1 MPTDRRLSNIWF
13 NTEGSLHLISE
24 RILLDVALSREG
36 TRSCNSVFSL
46 GPNIIFIQILFNTGC
61 QFGLFH
67 LQQWRRGE
75 ISSDGSHPD
84 WQPVSP
90 GKPHLLCFQSL
101 IFQIFYAPALMSLIS
116 LPCPLSSHWK
126 VLPNIHGPF
135 QVLPF
140 SKRTSTIPVSSEL
153 LWRLFSFPLLLTFF
167 YLSWTVISMLRIY
180 LPLVSQPLNCMLA
193 HVEQNFYFCHICAK

>member
-101 IFQIFYAPALMSLIS
+101 IFQIDHFVTAYIIFWREILRSVKVKGYDVTIVCDVSCQMAFQGPWDNLYFHHKIEVECFNAPSAE
-116 LPCPLSSHWK
+116 SSS
-126 VLPNIHGPF
+126 V
-135 QVLPF
+135 
-140 SKRTSTIPVSSEL
+140 
-153 LWRLFSFPLLLTFF
+153 FF
-167 YLSWTVISMLRIY
+167 
-180 LPLVSQPLNCMLA
+180 
-193 HVEQNFYFCHICAK
+193 

>member
-36 TRSCNSVFSL
+36 TRSGNSVFSL

-140 SKRTSTIPVSSEL
+140 SKRTSNYSSL
-153 LWRLFSFPLLLTFF
+153 FRIIVAIILFSTPIHFLLFVLDCYFNAPYLFTFSVSTTKLYACACRTKLLF
-167 YLSWTVISMLRIY
+167 
-180 LPLVSQPLNCMLA
+180 LPHLC
-193 HVEQNFYFCHICAK
+193 